1 MKKFLV
7 LTLVFILCLSCMPG
21 VAAFGTTSPPGV
33 HYFTIKN
40 NNGSGEEI
48 SFVTIYGNNTGGGDS
63 VVPDTDRPGPKD
75 PGVGTGTDGE
85 VVPGVAEQNV
95 EAALYVEPTW
105 KLVVDYN
112 EEGEETVSAAAYLL
126 PVSDDGVYEYA
137 PGSWLLDQML
147 NKLDTFAFET
157 RKIEL
162 SAGSSGPVSA
172 PALAPY
178 TGGEAGEPVYSS
190 LFNLPAQDEGRTF
203 PDDGITLVVKFHGGI
218 TVSVPAQ
225 QAASVLSAI
234 DLKVYSDRLVLEL
247 AGAED
252 AEAYIEVPCTGTPLW
267 IDSEG
272 NELEAEYEETDGGF
286 KVKVKSGLT
295 LVFKA

>member
-21 VAAFGTTSPPGV
+21 VAAFGTTNNLLYNGTGINNHPTIIPPDDSTP
-33 HYFTIKN
+33 FE
-40 NNGSGEEI
+40 GEI
-48 SFVTIYGNNTGGGDS
+48 GTNSGGGIS
-63 VVPDTDRPGPKD
+63 IKPTSPSPRGI
-75 PGVGTGTDGE
+75 
-85 VVPGVAEQNV
+85 VPGEPEPEESDN
-95 EAALYVEPTW
+95 ALYVEPTW

-112 EEGEETVSAAAYLL
+112 EEGQEIVSAAAYLL

-147 NKLDTFAFET
+147 NKLDTFELEN

-162 SAGSSGPVSA
+162 SAGSSGAAVSV
-172 PALAPY
+172 PAIVPY
-178 TGGEAGEPVYSS
+178 TGGEAGEPVYSA
-190 LFNLPAQDEGRTF
+190 LFNLPAQDEGRSL
-203 PDDGITLVVKFHGGI
+203 PDDGTALAIKFAGNI
-218 TVSVPAQ
+218 SIIVPAQ

-234 DLKVYSDRLVLEL
+234 DLKVYGDRLVVDLV
-247 AGAED
+247 GAED
-252 AEAYIEVPCTGTPLW
+252 TEAYIEVPCTGTPLW
-267 IDSEG
+267 IDAEG
-272 NELEAEYEETDGGF
+272 NELEAEYEDVDGGF

>member
-21 VAAFGTTSPPGV
+21 VAAFGTTNNLLYNGTGINNHSTILPPDDSTP
-33 HYFTIKN
+33 FE
-40 NNGSGEEI
+40 GEI
-48 SFVTIYGNNTGGGDS
+48 GTNSGGGIS
-63 VVPDTDRPGPKD
+63 IKPASPSPG
-75 PGVGTGTDGE
+75 GVGPREPEPEESD
-85 VVPGVAEQNV
+85 N
-95 EAALYVEPTW
+95 ALYVEPTW

-126 PVSDDGVYEYA
+126 TVSDDGVYEYA

-147 NKLDTFAFET
+147 NKLDTFTFET

-178 TGGEAGEPVYSS
+178 TGSEAGEPVYSA
-190 LFNLPAQDEGRTF
+190 LFNLPAQGEGRSL
-203 PDDGITLVVKFHGGI
+203 PDDGTALVIKFAGN
-218 TVSVPAQ
+218 VSIIVPAQ
-225 QAASVLSAI
+225 QAASVLNAI
-234 DLKVYSDRLVLEL
+234 DLKVYGDRLVVDLV
-247 AGAED
+247 GAED

-267 IDSEG
+267 IDAEG
-272 NELEAEYEETDGGF
+272 NELEAEYEDVDGGF

>member
-1 MKKFLV
+1 MKKFLA

-21 VAAFGTTSPPGV
+21 VAAFGTTSPPGDQY
-33 HYFTIKN
+33 YFT
-40 NNGSGEEI
+40 
-48 SFVTIYGNNTGGGDS
+48 
-63 VVPDTDRPGPKD
+63 VVPDTDEPGPKD

-147 NKLDTFAFET
+147 NKLDTFELEN

-162 SAGSSGPVSA
+162 SAGSSGAAVSV
-172 PALAPY
+172 PAIVPY
-178 TGGEAGEPVYSS
+178 EGGEAGEPVYSA

-272 NELEAEYEETDGGF
+272 NELEAEYEDVDGGF